1 MPTLTGMPLSD
12 YARDRFIAPELS
24 KLKTAVIPDAS
35 AVDVEQEHWLAN
47 FILNTLLRADVP
59 SPQRQQ
65 MFNFLRRSHAAFTAY
80 ASARELTLLFVA
92 DPERNLRYI
101 DAIGQW
107 EAFLGHAWQAYAF
120 LGRGKPIWFKP
131 GDGSVIQR
139 LHALH
144 TRAKH
149 AEAAIERGDFKEDAP
164 LCVWLS
170 NEGLR
175 STDTELSFV
184 EAAEVLDDLA
194 RWASAVQDPL
204 TMRDKIQ
211 QAEAEPRASAV
222 DETDRD

>member
-1 MPTLTGMPLSD
+1 MPLSD

-24 KLKTAVIPDAS
+24 KFKAAVIPDAS
-35 AVDVEQEHWLAN
+35 AVDAQQEYWLAN
-47 FILNTLLRADVP
+47 FILNTLLRPDVP

-65 MFNFLRRSHAAFTAY
+65 TFNFLRRFHAAFAAY
-80 ASARELTLLFVA
+80 ASARELTLSFLA
-92 DPERNLRYI
+92 DDGRNLRYV

-107 EAFLGHAWQAYAF
+107 EAFLGHSWQAYAF

-139 LHALH
+139 MHALH

-149 AEAAIERGDFKEDAP
+149 AEAAIERGDFMEDAP
-164 LCVWLS
+164 LCVWLT

-175 STDTELSFV
+175 STDAELSFV

-204 TMRDKIQ
+204 TMREKLQ
-211 QAEAEPRASAV
+211 QADAEAERGANAA
-222 DETDRD
+222 DESDRG